1 MRNKKSSEYLLTRY
15 VNFYVKKRL
24 ALIDKNTR
32 KLLEKYLIRTLTFS
46 KLVYGKEEIEYI
58 RMNFLTKVP

>member
-1 MRNKKSSEYLLTRY
+1 MRNKKSSEYLPTRY